1 MLPAEVVHR
10 HSVPVL
16 IESMCTHTHEGKSKI
31 LTVFVLVWAPRDIG
45 LHRLDQQCA
54 HAWAF
59 QAVQTVWLCCRKA
72 VPYCGNLGACCLLPF
87 AVVSCARAKGRFH
100 SPLRMCHPGGLVVV
114 LCGPIQPNGRAP
126 SREPFQ
132 AGLCCAGVVRDM
144 RALAVGCRCHEK

>member
-31 LTVFVLVWAPRDIG
+31 LTVFELVWAPRDIG

-59 QAVQTVWLCCRKA
+59 QAVQTVWLCPRKT
-72 VPYCGNLGACCLLPF
+72 VPVNLSKILP
-87 AVVSCARAKGRFH
+87 
-100 SPLRMCHPGGLVVV
+100 
-114 LCGPIQPNGRAP
+114 
-126 SREPFQ
+126 
-132 AGLCCAGVVRDM
+132 LCCAETAGILGLPLHRTLPWGFIYTTQPPVGRSD
-144 RALAVGCRCHEK
+144 LATAHGRGEYPQKGPFCDAGTSACPTPARPAVCAH